1 MRIECDAGVGEI
13 RIEGVAESF
22 FRCEPHEGELGVVEL
37 LLRRRQAGVG
47 GECRRGREEGD
58 RRKDGFHGRFP
69 TMVARV
75 PAG

>member
-22 FRCEPHEGELGVVEL
+22 LRREPHEGALGVVEL

-47 GECRRGREEGD
+47 CERRGGREEGE
-58 RRKDGFHGRFP
+58 RREDGFHGRF
-69 TMVARV
+69 TARVARV
-75 PAG
+75 PGG